1 MFSFKLFDILF
12 LSYRVHRQTD
22 TQTDNWTPAQT
33 DKTYR
38 HTDRLTDGHE
48 YSIFVVD
55 KPNYNYRKKQVRAFF
70 VCAKTGVS
78 PLPYPHCF

>member
-1 MFSFKLFDILF
+1 MFSFKLIDILF

-22 TQTDNWTPAQT
+22 RHTDRQLDTCTDRQTA
-33 DKTYR
+33 R

-55 KPNYNYRKKQVRAFF
+55 KPNYNYRKNK
-70 VCAKTGVS
+70 
-78 PLPYPHCF
+78 